1 MLAEE
6 VRKGLIINDLPL
18 KNGDINK
25 LFVKKKKSNSKNFNS
40 SQSGIDFDSFNEFSP
55 LKIMGYAVG
64 HSGLELDKR
73 ERVLQLSILGISSDI
88 CPTVSIMTDRGAH
101 QVQNND
107 LVPFIHISE
116 GSKT

>member
-1 MLAEE
+1 
-6 VRKGLIINDLPL
+6 
-18 KNGDINK
+18 
-25 LFVKKKKSNSKNFNS
+25 
-40 SQSGIDFDSFNEFSP
+40 
-55 LKIMGYAVG
+55 MGYAVG

-88 CPTVSIMTDRGAH
+88 CPTVSIMTDRGAQ